1 MGLRKLRLG
10 SGQVPA
16 GTEVTRG
23 QRGHQPIA
31 GTAVFRIV
39 RNVIT
44 GLIVGLGVTLAA
56 VQPVQAAPATAAHV
70 YLDPT
75 TGPEGSTVT
84 VSGTGFK
91 VSTTGTVIIGSST
104 FSFKTAASGA
114 FSTSITIP
122 AAAPG
127 PLTITAK
134 TSSIKASSVFTVTS
148 SAPAIPPVSTAA
160 LRFGVATAGGPL
172 ASAELDEVARLAG
185 ESPSSVLF
193 YKDFL
198 QAPPIAEMNAV
209 RARGAVPLVTWEP
222 WAWGGGL
229 TQPAYA
235 LDRIAAGD
243 FDAYI
248 TQWGQALASWAQPVQ
263 LRFAHEMNGNWYP
276 WAEGVNG
283 NQSGDYVQAW
293 RHVHDV
299 VAATG
304 ASNVSWV
311 WSPNVPYFGSTDL
324 AGLFPG
330 AGYVDSVALDGYNW
344 GTSASWSSWTSPQD
358 LFAPGIAQ
366 LRTLAPG
373 LPILIAETAS
383 AEAGGSKAQW
393 NTDLVSYLAAQP
405 DVVGFVWFHLQKE
418 TDWRI
423 NSSEASA
430 TAFSAALAARRAS

>member
-1 MGLRKLRLG
+1 
-10 SGQVPA
+10 
-16 GTEVTRG
+16 
-23 QRGHQPIA
+23 
-31 GTAVFRIV
+31 VFRIV
-39 RNVIT
+39 KMLVS
-44 GLIVGLGVTLAA
+44 GLAVALGLSLAA
-56 VQPVQAAPATAAHV
+56 IQPVQAAPAAAQV
-70 YLDPT
+70 YLNPN
-75 TGPEGSTVT
+75 TGPVGSAVT

-91 VSTTGTVIIGSST
+91 ASTTGTVIIGSTT
-104 FSFKTAASGA
+104 FSFKTAAAGT

-122 AAAPG
+122 EAATGA
-127 PLTITAK
+127 LTITAK
-134 TSSIKASSVFTVTS
+134 TSSIKSSAVFTVTS

-160 LRFGVATAGGPL
+160 LRFGAATPGGPL
-172 ASAELDEVARLAG
+172 AGAELDEVARISG
-185 ESPSSVLF
+185 ESPSTVLF

-198 QAPPIAEMNAV
+198 QAPPIAELNAV
-209 RARGAVPLVTWEP
+209 RSRGAVPLITWEP

-229 TQPAYA
+229 AQPAYA

-248 TQWGQALASWAQPVQ
+248 TQWGQALASWGQPVQ

-283 NQSGDYVQAW
+283 NQPGDYVQAW

-304 ASNVSWV
+304 ASNVDWV

-330 AGYVDSVALDGYNW
+330 AGYVNVVALDGYNW
-344 GTSASWSSWTSPQD
+344 GTSASWSSWMSPQD

-373 LPILIAETAS
+373 LPILIAEVAS

-393 NTDLVSYLAAQP
+393 NTDLVSYLAAQA
-405 DVVGFVWFHLQKE
+405 DVEGFVWFHMQKE

-423 NSSEASA
+423 NSSDASA
-430 TAFSAALAARRAS
+430 AAFNAALAARRAS

>member
-1 MGLRKLRLG
+1 MLVSGLAVALG
-10 SGQVPA
+10 LS
-16 GTEVTRG
+16 
-23 QRGHQPIA
+23 
-31 GTAVFRIV
+31 
-39 RNVIT
+39 
-44 GLIVGLGVTLAA
+44 LAA
-56 VQPVQAAPATAAHV
+56 IQPVQAAPAAAQV
-70 YLDPT
+70 YLNPN
-75 TGPEGSTVT
+75 TGPVGSAVT

-91 VSTTGTVIIGSST
+91 ASTTGTVIIGSTT
-104 FSFKTAASGA
+104 FSFKTAAAGT

-122 AAAPG
+122 EAATGA
-127 PLTITAK
+127 LTITAK
-134 TSSIKASSVFTVTS
+134 TSSIKSSAVFTVTS

-160 LRFGVATAGGPL
+160 LRFGAATPGGPL
-172 ASAELDEVARLAG
+172 AGAELDEVARISG
-185 ESPSSVLF
+185 ESPSTVLF

-198 QAPPIAEMNAV
+198 QAPPIAELNAV
-209 RARGAVPLVTWEP
+209 RSRGAVPLITWEP

-229 TQPAYA
+229 AQPTYA

-248 TQWGQALASWAQPVQ
+248 TQWGQALASWGQPVQ

-283 NQSGDYVQAW
+283 NQPGDYVQAW

-304 ASNVSWV
+304 ASNVDWV

-330 AGYVDSVALDGYNW
+330 AGYVNVVALDGYNW
-344 GTSASWSSWTSPQD
+344 GTSASWSSWMSPQD

-373 LPILIAETAS
+373 LPILIAEVAS

-393 NTDLVSYLAAQP
+393 NTDLVSYLAAQA
-405 DVVGFVWFHLQKE
+405 DVEGFVWFHMQKE

-423 NSSEASA
+423 NSSDASA
-430 TAFSAALAARRAS
+430 AAFNAALAARRAS

>member
-1 MGLRKLRLG
+1 
-10 SGQVPA
+10 
-16 GTEVTRG
+16 
-23 QRGHQPIA
+23 
-31 GTAVFRIV
+31 VFRIV
-39 RNVIT
+39 KMLVS
-44 GLIVGLGVTLAA
+44 GLAVALGLSLAA
-56 VQPVQAAPATAAHV
+56 IQPVQAAPAAAQV
-70 YLDPT
+70 YLNPN
-75 TGPEGSTVT
+75 TGPVGSAVT

-91 VSTTGTVIIGSST
+91 ASTTGTVIIGSTT
-104 FSFKTAASGA
+104 FSFKTAAAGT

-122 AAAPG
+122 EAATGA
-127 PLTITAK
+127 LTITAK
-134 TSSIKASSVFTVTS
+134 TSSIKSSAVFTVTS

-160 LRFGVATAGGPL
+160 LRFGAATPGGPL
-172 ASAELDEVARLAG
+172 AGAELDEVARISG
-185 ESPSSVLF
+185 ESPSTVLF

-198 QAPPIAEMNAV
+198 QAPPIAELNAV
-209 RARGAVPLVTWEP
+209 RSRGAVPLITWEP

-229 TQPAYA
+229 AQPTYA

-248 TQWGQALASWAQPVQ
+248 TQWGQALASWGQPVQ

-283 NQSGDYVQAW
+283 NQPGDYVQAW

-304 ASNVSWV
+304 ASNVDWV

-330 AGYVDSVALDGYNW
+330 AGYVNVVALDGYNW
-344 GTSASWSSWTSPQD
+344 GTSASWSSWMSPQD

-373 LPILIAETAS
+373 LPILIAEVAS

-393 NTDLVSYLAAQP
+393 NTDLVSYLAAQA
-405 DVVGFVWFHLQKE
+405 DVEGFVWFHMQKE

-423 NSSEASA
+423 NSSDASA
-430 TAFSAALAARRAS
+430 AAFNAALAARRAS

>member
-1 MGLRKLRLG
+1 MLVSGLAVALG
-10 SGQVPA
+10 LS
-16 GTEVTRG
+16 
-23 QRGHQPIA
+23 
-31 GTAVFRIV
+31 
-39 RNVIT
+39 
-44 GLIVGLGVTLAA
+44 LAA
-56 VQPVQAAPATAAHV
+56 IQPVQAAPAAAQV
-70 YLDPT
+70 YLNPN
-75 TGPEGSTVT
+75 TGPVGSAVT

-91 VSTTGTVIIGSST
+91 ASTTGTVIIGSTT
-104 FSFKTAASGA
+104 FSFKTAAAGT

-122 AAAPG
+122 EAATGA
-127 PLTITAK
+127 LTITAK
-134 TSSIKASSVFTVTS
+134 TSSIKSSAVFTVTS

-160 LRFGVATAGGPL
+160 LRFGAATPGGPL
-172 ASAELDEVARLAG
+172 AGAELDEVARISG
-185 ESPSSVLF
+185 ESPSAVLF

-198 QAPPIAEMNAV
+198 QAPPIAELNAV
-209 RARGAVPLVTWEP
+209 RSRGAVPLITWEP

-229 TQPAYA
+229 AQPAYA

-248 TQWGQALASWAQPVQ
+248 TQWGQALASWGQPVQ

-283 NQSGDYVQAW
+283 NQPGDYVQAW

-304 ASNVSWV
+304 ASNVDWV

-330 AGYVDSVALDGYNW
+330 AGYVNVVALDGYNW
-344 GTSASWSSWTSPQD
+344 GTSASWSSWMSPQD

-373 LPILIAETAS
+373 LPILIAEVAS

-393 NTDLVSYLAAQP
+393 NTDLVSYLAAQA
-405 DVVGFVWFHLQKE
+405 DVEGFVWFHMQKE

-423 NSSEASA
+423 NSSDASA
-430 TAFSAALAARRAS
+430 AAFNAALAARRAS

>member
-1 MGLRKLRLG
+1 ML
-10 SGQVPA
+10 A
-16 GTEVTRG
+16 GTELTRG
-23 QRGHQPIA
+23 LRRHQPIA
-31 GTAVFRIV
+31 GIALFSTVKTLL
-39 RNVIT
+39 T
-44 GLIVGLGVTLAA
+44 GLLVGLGLTLAA
-56 VQPVQAAPATAAHV
+56 IQPVQAAPAAAQIS
-70 YLDPT
+70 LNPN
-75 TGPEGSTVT
+75 TGPAGSAVT

-91 VSTTGTVIIGSST
+91 VSTAGTVIVGSST
-104 FSFKTAASGA
+104 FSFTTAASGA
-114 FSTSITIP
+114 FSTPITIP
-122 AAAPG
+122 AAATG
-127 PLTITAK
+127 SLTITAK
-134 TSSIKASSVFTVTS
+134 TSSVKASSVFTVV
-148 SAPAIPPVSTAA
+148 AAPGPAIPPVSTAA
-160 LRFGVATAGGPL
+160 LRFGVATPGGPL
-172 ASAELDEVARLAG
+172 ASAELDEVSQVAG

-198 QAPPIAEMNAV
+198 QAPPITELNAV

-229 TQPAYA
+229 EQPAYS

-243 FDAYI
+243 FDAHI
-248 TQWGQALASWAQPVQ
+248 AQWGQALASWGQPVQ

-311 WSPNVPYFGSTDL
+311 WSPNVPYFGSTEL

-330 AGYVDSVALDGYNW
+330 AGYVDIVALDGYNW
-344 GTSASWSSWTSPQD
+344 GTSASWSGWISPQD

-366 LRTLAPG
+366 LRALAPG
-373 LPILIAETAS
+373 VPILIAETAS
-383 AEAGGSKAQW
+383 SEAGGSKAAW
-393 NTDLVSYLAAQP
+393 NTDLVSYLASQP
-405 DVVGFVWFHLQKE
+405 DVMGFVWFHLQKE

-423 NSSEASA
+423 NSTAASA
-430 TAFSAALAARRAS
+430 AAFKTALAVRRAA

>member
-1 MGLRKLRLG
+1 MLVSGLAVALG
-10 SGQVPA
+10 LS
-16 GTEVTRG
+16 
-23 QRGHQPIA
+23 
-31 GTAVFRIV
+31 
-39 RNVIT
+39 
-44 GLIVGLGVTLAA
+44 LAA
-56 VQPVQAAPATAAHV
+56 IQPVQAAPAAAQV
-70 YLDPT
+70 YLNPN
-75 TGPEGSTVT
+75 TGPVGSAVT

-91 VSTTGTVIIGSST
+91 ASTTGTVIIGSTT
-104 FSFKTAASGA
+104 FSFKTAAAGT

-122 AAAPG
+122 EAATGA
-127 PLTITAK
+127 LTITAK
-134 TSSIKASSVFTVTS
+134 TSSIKSSAVFTVTS

-160 LRFGVATAGGPL
+160 LRFGAATPGGPL
-172 ASAELDEVARLAG
+172 AGAELDEVARISG
-185 ESPSSVLF
+185 ESPSTVLF

-198 QAPPIAEMNAV
+198 QAPPIAELNAV
-209 RARGAVPLVTWEP
+209 RSRGAVPLITWEP
-222 WAWGGGL
+222 WVWGGGL
-229 TQPAYA
+229 AQPAYA

-248 TQWGQALASWAQPVQ
+248 TQWGQALASWGQPVQ

-283 NQSGDYVQAW
+283 NQPGDYVQAW

-304 ASNVSWV
+304 ASNVDWV

-330 AGYVDSVALDGYNW
+330 AGYVNVVALDGYNW
-344 GTSASWSSWTSPQD
+344 GTSASWSSWMSPQD

-373 LPILIAETAS
+373 LPILIAEVAS

-393 NTDLVSYLAAQP
+393 NTDLVSYLAAQA
-405 DVVGFVWFHLQKE
+405 DVEGFVWFHMQKE

-423 NSSEASA
+423 NSSDASA
-430 TAFSAALAARRAS
+430 AAFNAALAARRAS